1 MNGYPTYWI
10 TYATII
16 RLFLDK
22 KVLLENI
29 AKYNTSKLFYTSD
42 STSINEFDNSI
53 LFS

>member
-29 AKYNTSKLFYTSD
+29 AKYDTSKLFYTS
-42 STSINEFDNSI
+42 NEFELSI
-53 LFS
+53 LFT